1 MTSDTESTNDT
12 ETILAGVRQW
22 AHENEVE
29 VDAVEDSQIAVVLP
43 GETTLTTTGSIT
55 IAART
60 VQLQAFVIRHPDE
73 NSEEFNRWLLMKN
86 LKPGPVSFGID
97 ALGDVYLGASV
108 PRDRL
113 LGELDSLLGA
123 ILATADSSF
132 NELLLIGF
140 RTGMKKEWAWRISR
154 GESTRNLAAFADV
167 LSGDDN
173 EFLEQT

>member
-43 GETTLTTTGSIT
+43 GEKKLKTTVSIT

-113 LGELDSLLGA
+113 LGS
-123 ILATADSSF
+123 
-132 NELLLIGF
+132 
-140 RTGMKKEWAWRISR
+140 
-154 GESTRNLAAFADV
+154 STRCSERSWRPPTPHSTSSCSSASAP
-167 LSGDDN
+167 
-173 EFLEQT
+173 E